1 MTRLLSLPLCG
12 LLLLQGCSTQP
23 ADTVTGS
30 PTPAQASTAPA
41 NAHSYDSAELA
52 DLLVAEVAAQ
62 RQAYGVTLG
71 YYTEVAKST
80 GDPQLL
86 SQASQLAHYLEDHH
100 QALLLSQQRLEQD
113 PENEEALQLAI
124 LSEIRL
130 GNTDAA
136 THYLDTLL
144 GAHGEQALGR
154 LVAKARGLD
163 AEGNLQLVQALAQLT
178 DQYPEQAPLW
188 YARALW
194 QEREGKLEAALD
206 ANEEAL
212 KRMPRHEDALL
223 LKAQLLYKLGEPNQA
238 LRHLKKIVRK
248 YPNSRRARIT
258 YVRMLLATG
267 EIKQAEKQLTIMAER
282 NPDDLD
288 LKFSLALLALEA
300 GATDTAR
307 DQLQQLLAINY
318 RPDDVHLYL
327 AQGEEQQANL
337 DAAIDHYLKVGG
349 PQAVRAR
356 VQAARLLSRQG
367 QLEQAHALLNSL
379 KLQHPEMATSLT
391 LSEAEM
397 LNSNGHSQ
405 KARELLSDALEND
418 PDNTELRYSRAMM
431 AEKADDLAQLEAD
444 LKHILSLNPD
454 DPSAL
459 NALGYT
465 LADRTTRLD
474 EAHRYVSRALE
485 LSPDDPAIL
494 DSMGWVLYRQGKLKE
509 ARNFLR
515 RAYEKFPDPEVA
527 AHYGEVLWVMGAQN
541 QAREVWRDTLNSN
554 PDAAHVRETMERLGA
569 RL

>member
-1 MTRLLSLPLCG
+1 MTRLFTLPLCG
-12 LLLLQGCSTQP
+12 LLLLQGCTSQP
-23 ADTVTGS
+23 ADS
-30 PTPAQASTAPA
+30 SSATPEPVKTDKLPLAAPD
-41 NAHSYDSAELA
+41 YDSESLA

-71 YYTEVAKST
+71 YYTDVAKNT
-80 GDPQLL
+80 GDIKVL

-100 QALLLSQQRLEQD
+100 QTLLLSQQWLEQE
-113 PENEEALQLAI
+113 PESEEALQLAI

-130 GNTDAA
+130 GNTEA
-136 THYLDTLL
+136 TTRYLDTLL
-144 GAHGEQALGR
+144 GTHGEQALGR
-154 LVAKARGLD
+154 LVARARGLD

-178 DQYPEQAPLW
+178 DHYPEQAPLW

-194 QEREGKLEAALD
+194 QEHEGRLEAALVAD
-206 ANEEAL
+206 EEAL

-223 LKAQLLYKLGEPNQA
+223 LKAQLLYKLGETRKA
-238 LRHLKKIVRK
+238 LRHLKKLVRK
-248 YPNSRRARIT
+248 YPDARRTRLA
-258 YVRMLLATG
+258 YVRMLLASG

-307 DQLQQLLAINY
+307 EQLQQLLKINY

-327 AQGEEQQANL
+327 AQGEEQHDNL

-349 PQAVRAR
+349 PQSIRAR
-356 VQAARLLSRQG
+356 VQAARLMIRQG
-367 QLEQAHALLNSL
+367 NIEQGHALLSNL
-379 KLQHPEMATSLT
+379 KNLHPEMATSLT

-397 LNSNGHSQ
+397 LNSNGHGSE
-405 KARELLSDALEND
+405 ALALLNTALETD
-418 PDNTELRYSRAMM
+418 PDNADLRYSRAML
-431 AEKADDLAQLEAD
+431 AEKSGDLPQLERD
-444 LKHILSLNPD
+444 LRHILSLNPD
-454 DPSAL
+454 DSSAL

-465 LADRTTRLD
+465 LAGRTSRLD
-474 EAHRYVSRALE
+474 EAYQYISRALA
-485 LSPDDPAIL
+485 LNPDDPAIL

-509 ARNFLR
+509 ARNYLR

-541 QAREVWRDTLNSN
+541 QAREIWRDVLNTN
-554 PDAAHVRETMERLGA
+554 PDAPHVRETMERLGA

>member
-1 MTRLLSLPLCG
+1 MTRFFILPLCG
-12 LLLLQGCSTQP
+12 LLVLQGCSSQP
-23 ADTVTGS
+23 ADTATG
-30 PTPAQASTAPA
+30 APA
-41 NAHSYDSAELA
+41 PGTAESPPVAERHYDSEALA

-71 YYTEVAKST
+71 YYTDVAKST
-80 GDPQLL
+80 GDITVL

-100 QALLLSQQRLEQD
+100 QALLLSQQWLEQD
-113 PENEEALQLAI
+113 PESEEALQLAI
-124 LSEIRL
+124 LSEIRM

-136 THYLDTLL
+136 TRYLDTLL

-154 LVAKARGLD
+154 LVAQARGLD

-178 DQYPEQAPLW
+178 EQYPEQAPLW

-194 QEREGKLEAALD
+194 QEREGNLDEALAAD
-206 ANEEAL
+206 EEAL

-223 LKAQLLYKLGEPNQA
+223 LKAQLLYKLGHQQQA
-238 LRHLKKIVRK
+238 LRHLKKLVRK
-248 YPNSRRARIT
+248 YPDARRTRLA
-258 YVRMLLATG
+258 YVRMLLASG

-282 NPDDLD
+282 SPNDLD

-300 GATDTAR
+300 GAIDTAR

-327 AQGEEQQANL
+327 AQGEEQQDNL
-337 DAAIDHYLKVGG
+337 DAAIDHYLKVEG

-356 VQAARLLSRQG
+356 VQAARLLVRQG
-367 QLEQAHALLNSL
+367 QLEQGHALLGNL
-379 KLQHPEMATSLT
+379 RNQHPEMITSLT

-397 LNSNGHSQ
+397 LNSNGHGA
-405 KARELLSDALEND
+405 KALALLSAALEND
-418 PDNTELRYSRAMM
+418 PDSTDLRYSRAML
-431 AEKADDLAQLEAD
+431 AEKNGDLPQLEQD
-444 LKHILSLNPD
+444 LRHILSLNPD
-454 DPSAL
+454 DASAL

-465 LADRTTRLD
+465 LADRTSRLE
-474 EAHRYVSRALE
+474 EAHGYVARALE
-485 LSPDDPAIL
+485 LSPEDPAIL
-494 DSMGWVLYRQGKLKE
+494 DSMGWVLYRQGKFKE
-509 ARNFLR
+509 ARQYLR

-541 QAREVWRDTLNSN
+541 QAREIWRDTLNSN
-554 PDAAHVRETMERLGA
+554 PDAPHIRETMERLGA

>member
-1 MTRLLSLPLCG
+1 MTRLFTLPLCG
-12 LLLLQGCSTQP
+12 LLLLQGCASQP
-23 ADTVTGS
+23 SDAPSVTLG
-30 PTPAQASTAPA
+30 PAQPDTETVAPP
-41 NAHSYDSAELA
+41 SYDSAALA

-71 YYTEVAKST
+71 YYTDVGKRS
-80 GDPQLL
+80 GDTKVL
-86 SQASQLAHYLEDHH
+86 SLAAQLAHYLEDHH
-100 QALLLSQQRLEQD
+100 QALLLSQQWLEQE

-130 GNTDAA
+130 GNTEA
-136 THYLDTLL
+136 TTRYLDTLL
-144 GAHGEQALGR
+144 GTHGEQALGR
-154 LVAKARGLD
+154 LVAQARGLD
-163 AEGNLQLVQALAQLT
+163 AEGNLQLVEALAQLT

-194 QEREGKLEAALD
+194 QEREGNLQDALAAD
-206 ANEEAL
+206 EQAL

-223 LKAQLLYKLGEPNQA
+223 LKAQLLYKLGEQRQA
-238 LRHLKKIVRK
+238 LRHLKKLVRK
-248 YPNSRRARIT
+248 YPDARRTRLA

-267 EIKQAEKQLTIMAER
+267 NLNAAEQQLAIMAER

-300 GATDTAR
+300 GATNTAR
-307 DQLQQLLAINY
+307 DQLKQLLSLNY

-327 AQGEEQQANL
+327 AQGEEQQNNL

-349 PQAVRAR
+349 PQSVRAR
-356 VQAARLLSRQG
+356 VQAARLMVQEGETEQG
-367 QLEQAHALLNSL
+367 HALLDTL
-379 KLQHPEMATSLT
+379 KHQHPGMATSLT

-397 LNSNGHSQ
+397 LTSNGLETE
-405 KARELLSDALEND
+405 AMALLSRALEEE
-418 PDNTELRYSRAMM
+418 PDNTDLRYSRAML
-431 AEKADDLAQLEAD
+431 AEKTGDLAQLERD
-444 LKHILSLNPD
+444 LRHILTLNPED
-454 DPSAL
+454 SSAL

-465 LADRTTRLD
+465 LADRTQRLD
-474 EAHRYVSRALE
+474 EAYVYVSRALN
-485 LSPDDPAIL
+485 LSPEDPAIL

-509 ARNFLR
+509 ARNYLR

-541 QAREVWRDTLNSN
+541 QAREIWRDALDSN
-554 PDAAHVRETMERLGA
+554 PDAPHIRETMERLGA

>member
-1 MTRLLSLPLCG
+1 MAAV
-12 LLLLQGCSTQP
+12 P
-23 ADTVTGS
+23 AYESG
-30 PTPAQASTAPA
+30 
-41 NAHSYDSAELA
+41 ELA

-71 YYTEVAKST
+71 YYTEVAKRT
-80 GDPQLL
+80 GDIKVL

-100 QALLLSQQRLEQD
+100 QALLLSQQWLEQE
-113 PENEEALQLAI
+113 PESEEALQLAI

-130 GNTDAA
+130 GNTAA
-136 THYLDTLL
+136 TTRYLDTLL
-144 GAHGEQALGR
+144 GTHGEQALGR
-154 LVAKARGLD
+154 LVAQARGLD

-194 QEREGKLEAALD
+194 QEREGKLEAALEAD
-206 ANEEAL
+206 EEAL

-223 LKAQLLYKLGEPNQA
+223 LKAQLLYKLGETRQA
-238 LRHLKKIVRK
+238 LRHLKKLVRK
-248 YPNSRRARIT
+248 YPDARRTRLA

-267 EIKQAEKQLTIMAER
+267 EIKKAEKQLTIMAER
-282 NPDDLD
+282 NPNDLD

-307 DQLQQLLAINY
+307 EQLQQLLDLNY

-327 AQGEEQQANL
+327 AKGEEQQGNI
-337 DAAIDHYLKVGG
+337 DAAIDHYLKISG
-349 PQAVRAR
+349 PQSVRAR
-356 VQAARLLSRQG
+356 VQAARLMMRQG
-367 QLEQAHALLNSL
+367 NIEQGHALLNNL
-379 KLQHPEMATSLT
+379 KNLHPEMTTSLT

-397 LNSNGHSQ
+397 LTSNGHGEE
-405 KARELLSDALEND
+405 ALALLSTALEAD
-418 PDNTELRYSRAMM
+418 PDNTDLRYSRAML
-431 AEKADDLAQLEAD
+431 AEKSGDMSQLEGD
-444 LKHILSLNPD
+444 LLHILSLNPD
-454 DPSAL
+454 DSSAL

-465 LADRTTRLD
+465 LADRTSRLD
-474 EAHRYVSRALE
+474 EAHQYVSRALA
-485 LSPDDPAIL
+485 LNPDDPAIL

-509 ARNFLR
+509 ARNYLR

-541 QAREVWRDTLNSN
+541 QAREIWRDALNSN
-554 PDAAHVRETMERLGA
+554 PDAPHIRETMERLGA